1 MKRERVEAMGEATT
15 LNDHKVWAGQRLVIG
30 FEHPHVNDDLRKLVK
45 ELRPAGF
52 VLFARNVQ
60 EPEQVRELNREL
72 ASLVD
77 PAHPALLCVDQEG
90 GRVQRVRDPATVWP
104 PMKAVGRARDL
115 TEQLAQA
122 MGKELRAMGFNL
134 DFAPVADVDSNPAN
148 PVIGD
153 RSFGERPEEVGR
165 HVAAFVR
172 GLQSSGV
179 IACAKHFPGHGDT
192 AVDSHLALPLVER
205 EEPDLRRTELP
216 PFRAAV
222 EAGVGTMMS
231 SHVVYPAWDEELPAT
246 LSPRIL
252 PRLLREELG
261 YDGVVF
267 SDDLEMKAVAGRWS
281 VEEQVRN
288 ATDASIDVMLCC
300 RDPGL
305 QVRVYEE
312 LVRAMEEERRWH
324 RASEEAT
331 GRVKRLRER
340 FLLGRAPDPDLSV
353 VGTMEHKVLA
363 ELARAR
369 GA

>member
-1 MKRERVEAMGEATT
+1 
-15 LNDHKVWAGQRLVIG
+15 
-30 FEHPHVNDDLRKLVK
+30 
-45 ELRPAGF
+45 
-52 VLFARNVQ
+52 
-60 EPEQVRELNREL
+60 
-72 ASLVD
+72 
-77 PAHPALLCVDQEG
+77 QEG
-90 GRVQRVRDPATVWP
+90 GRVQRLKAPLTVLPPMLHVGNTRDPNVAV
-104 PMKAVGRARDL
+104 AVG
-115 TEQLAQA
+115 QLL
-122 MGKELRAMGFNL
+122 GDELAALGFNL
-134 DFAPVADVDSNPAN
+134 DFAPVADVWTEPAN
-148 PVIGD
+148 QVIGD
-153 RSFGERPEEVGR
+153 RAFATEPER
-165 HVAAFVR
+165 AAQMAGSLAL
-172 GLQSSGV
+172 GLTMSGV

-192 AVDSHLALPLVER
+192 AVDSHLALPVVER
-205 EEPDLRRTELP
+205 EEPDLRHTELP

-267 SDDLEMKAVAGRWS
+267 SDDLEMKAVAGRWT
-281 VEEQVRN
+281 VEEQVRY

-312 LVRAMEEERRWH
+312 LVRAMEEDRRWH
-324 RASEEAT
+324 RASEDAT